1 MQAIIMIAIIVCIK
15 CHDEELA
22 VQTET
27 ENHYIGEYVVD
38 CVYIFTWRRKGTY
51 RLQEQ
56 NYYVY
61 IVDLRSDTF

>member
-1 MQAIIMIAIIVCIK
+1 MCRMQAIIMIAIIVCIK

-38 CVYIFTWRRKGTY
+38 CVYIFTWRRVLIDYKNRIIMFT
-51 RLQEQ
+51 L
-56 NYYVY
+56 
-61 IVDLRSDTF
+61 

>member
-1 MQAIIMIAIIVCIK
+1 MCRMQATIMIAIIVCIK

-38 CVYIFTWRRKGTY
+38 CVYIFTWRRVLIDYKNRIIMFT
-51 RLQEQ
+51 L
-56 NYYVY
+56 
-61 IVDLRSDTF
+61 